1 MEDDH
6 RDIGAIARSCNMN
19 KPNNVVASKLGL
31 KASHVWNYFDRVLA
45 PGMNS
50 FNGSSESVSLDFPIA
65 RQERSYDQVSNQQ
78 FYLHSIQPVQFFQQI
93 VVPQSRTTVAC
104 VPPTTTQL
112 EWIDLQQQLDIGAKI
127 HPNFASSMK
136 SPLTQSTTRKNQ
148 SIRLTYELSQDELTN
163 DKWAWHKYGQ
173 KYIKGSPFPRNYY
186 KCSTSKQCEAKKQ
199 IEKSSKDE
207 NIFLVSCSG
216 EHNHDPPMSRRYLAS
231 FKNNFKFKLPKSINI
246 FPKESIF
253 NASSSSSKR
262 IKHSTDVAS
271 SIIGTKPPLEIGSK
285 NKMLFSVVQNK
296 GDGKVKVHMNEDIF
310 MGIEELQIGTTST

>member
-19 KPNNVVASKLGL
+19 KPNNVVAPKLGL

-50 FNGSSESVSLDFPIA
+50 FNGSSKSVSLDFPIA

-78 FYLHSIQPVQFFQQI
+78 FYLHSIEPVQFFQQI
-93 VVPQSRTTVAC
+93 IVPQSRTAVAC
-104 VPPTTTQL
+104 VPPTTTQP
-112 EWIDLQQQLDIGAKI
+112 ERIDLQQQLDIG
-127 HPNFASSMK
+127 
-136 SPLTQSTTRKNQ
+136 KNQ
-148 SIRLTYELSQDELTN
+148 SIRLTYELSQEELTN
-163 DKWAWHKYGQ
+163 DKWAWSKYGQ

-207 NIFLVSCSG
+207 NIFFVSCSG

-231 FKNNFKFKLPKSINI
+231 FKNNSKFKIPKSINI

-253 NASSSSSKR
+253 NASSSSSKC

-285 NKMLFSVVQNK
+285 NKMLFAVVQNK
-296 GDGKVKVHMNEDIF
+296 GDGK
-310 MGIEELQIGTTST
+310 